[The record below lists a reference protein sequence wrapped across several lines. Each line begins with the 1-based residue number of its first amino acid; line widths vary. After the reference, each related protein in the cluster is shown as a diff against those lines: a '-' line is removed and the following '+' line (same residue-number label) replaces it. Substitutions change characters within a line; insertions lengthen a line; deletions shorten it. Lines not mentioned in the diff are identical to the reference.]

1 VTLARALV
9 PAGVLAGLAVA
20 LAVAVLLPETYRAT
34 GVLVLSGGGETA
46 DAAELLSSRGVA
58 ESAAANLRLDEPPK
72 VDVGAEEGSA
82 LLRYAVEDR
91 DPEEASRVAQ
101 EVASVF
107 TVLYNTRFGGGRT
120 AAVWEAPRAG
130 VDPVSPRPAL
140 LLALGALA
148 GGLAGVL
155 GWLYVRRGRPAPA
168 APAAEGPWTIAEL
181 ERLAASPPLPPERRA
196 ELARLVEA
204 MREFAGPAGTVPRRL
219 DQLVRESFGELLT
232 R

>member
-1 VTLARALV
+1 
-9 PAGVLAGLAVA
+9 VLAGLAVA
-20 LAVAVLLPETYRAT
+20 LAVVVLLPETYRAT
-34 GVLVLSGGGETA
+34 GVLVLSGGGATA

-58 ESAAANLRLDEPPK
+58 ESAAANLRLGEPPD
-72 VDVGAEEGSA
+72 VDVDADEGSA
-82 LLRYAVEDR
+82 LLRYAVEDG
-91 DPEEASRVAQ
+91 DPEEARRVAQ

-107 TVLYNTRFGGGRT
+107 TVLYNTRFGSGRT

-130 VDPVSPRPAL
+130 ERPVSPRPAL
-140 LLALGALA
+140 VLALGALA
-148 GGLAGVL
+148 GGLAGLL
-155 GWLYVRRGRPAPA
+155 GGMYARRGRPAPPA

-196 ELARLVEA
+196 ELTRLVDS